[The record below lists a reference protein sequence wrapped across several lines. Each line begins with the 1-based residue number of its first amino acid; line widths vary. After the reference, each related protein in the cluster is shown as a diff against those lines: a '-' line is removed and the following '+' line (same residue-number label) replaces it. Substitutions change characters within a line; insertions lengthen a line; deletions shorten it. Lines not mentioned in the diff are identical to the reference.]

1 MSLADRRPGL
11 LAAVTAVAGAVLIY
25 VAMQRRRA
33 AIIAQ
38 LMQESAL
45 PEPEAQQQSSS
56 AERQWSGSAQMALTD
71 EAMNGSSN
79 VAPLASTQSSS
90 LSATAAA
97 SSTAAPSV
105 PVPAPSPAG
114 AFSTRIVPLL
124 DELKTTFAG
133 SETRRVL
140 VLELFEIL
148 ENATTLKPKEQ
159 RKVARAFA
167 DSDGPEICYEI
178 ESCMK
183 GDWVKDAKNGTMSAL
198 SKISRLPG
206 PIGQVCSARA

>member
-45 PEPEAQQQSSS
+45 PEPEAQQQSSY

-90 LSATAAA
+90 VSATAAA

-114 AFSTRIVPLL
+114 TARP
-124 DELKTTFAG
+124 
-133 SETRRVL
+133 ETL
-140 VLELFEIL
+140 
-148 ENATTLKPKEQ
+148 
-159 RKVARAFA
+159 
-167 DSDGPEICYEI
+167 
-178 ESCMK
+178 
-183 GDWVKDAKNGTMSAL
+183 
-198 SKISRLPG
+198 
-206 PIGQVCSARA
+206 